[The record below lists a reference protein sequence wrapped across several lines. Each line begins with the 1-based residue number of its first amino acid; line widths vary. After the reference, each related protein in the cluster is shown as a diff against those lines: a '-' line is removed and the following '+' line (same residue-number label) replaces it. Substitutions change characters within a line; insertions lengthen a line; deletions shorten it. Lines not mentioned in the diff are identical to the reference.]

1 MTKVFI
7 TDRITD
13 PTIEREIL
21 GDHLTSSIERNVEV
35 LLVWHQV
42 VDESFLNDFPNLK
55 VIIRYG
61 VGFDKIDLNAC
72 NSRGITVCNNPDYC
86 TEEVADTAIA
96 MIVNSTRMVTRYNA
110 VAPFYSSG
118 WQENVIPEIKR
129 TSSQT
134 VGIIGMGRI
143 GNLTLS
149 KCKALGYQTQFYDP
163 YITEGTE
170 KVFGTSKCSSL
181 EELLETS
188 DIVSLHCPLDEST
201 QGIVDSNFISKM
213 KTGASLVNTARGGL
227 VSDIDI
233 FYSALESKS
242 LSSVALDVLPQEP
255 PQNGK
260 LIDAWKSNET
270 WLAGRLLINPHAAY
284 NSIESQLE
292 QRKNAAK
299 NALRAIQ
306 GLPLNSV
313 VSDVALLK
321 VQPRT

>member
-1 MTKVFI
+1 MNKVFI

-13 PTIEREIL
+13 PTIERKIL
-21 GDHLTSSIERNVEV
+21 GDHLTLSVEQDVEV
-35 LLVWHQV
+35 LLVWHQI
-42 VDESFLNDFPNLK
+42 VDESFLNDFPNVK

-72 NSRGITVCNNPDYC
+72 KSRGIIVCNNPDYC
-86 TEEVADTAIA
+86 TEEVADTAVA
-96 MIVNSTRMVTRYNA
+96 MIINSTRMVTRYNA
-110 VAPFYSSG
+110 VAPLYSSG

-143 GNLTLS
+143 GSLTLS

-170 KVFGTSKCSSL
+170 KVFGTSKCASL

-188 DIVSLHCPLDEST
+188 DIVSLHCPLDKST
-201 QGIVDSNFISKM
+201 QGLVDSNFIGRM
-213 KTGASLVNTARGGL
+213 KKGASLVNTARGGL
-227 VSDIDI
+227 ISDIDI
-233 FYSALESKS
+233 FYSALKAEN
-242 LSSVALDVLPQEP
+242 LSSVSLDVLPQEP
-255 PQNGK
+255 PKSGK
-260 LIDAWKSNET
+260 LIDAWKGNEA

-284 NSIESQLE
+284 HSIESQLE
-292 QRKNAAK
+292 QRKNAAE

-306 GLPLNSV
+306 GLPVNSV
-313 VSDVALLK
+313 VSDSAS
-321 VQPRT
+321 

>member
-13 PTIEREIL
+13 PTIEKEIL
-21 GDHLTSSIERNVEV
+21 GDHLASSIEKDVEV
-35 LLVWHQV
+35 LLVWHQI

-61 VGFDKIDLNAC
+61 VGFDKIDLSAC
-72 NSRGITVCNNPDYC
+72 RSRGITVCNNPDYC
-86 TEEVADTAIA
+86 TEEVADTAVA
-96 MIVNSTRMVTRYNA
+96 MILNTTRMLTRYNA
-110 VAPFYSSG
+110 VASHYSSG

-134 VGIIGMGRI
+134 VGVIGMGRI
-143 GNLTLS
+143 GSLTLS

-163 YITEGTE
+163 YISEGTE

-201 QGIVDSNFISKM
+201 QGIVDSQFINRM
-213 KTGASLVNTARGGL
+213 KSGASLVNTARGGL

-233 FYSALESKS
+233 FYSALKFQD

-255 PQNGK
+255 PKSGK
-260 LIDAWKSNET
+260 LIDAWKNNEA

-284 NSIESQLE
+284 HSIESQLE
-292 QRKNAAK
+292 QRKNAAM
-299 NALRAIQ
+299 NAMRAIK
-306 GLPLNSV
+306 GLPVTAV
-313 VSDVALLK
+313 VSD
-321 VQPRT
+321 